1 MGQKSDID
9 VGFNEKI
16 IDEENAIKVIQMLNR
31 QPAFKIEN
39 VVTNKNILEL
49 LLEWNMWPICVYKE
63 VYIFFKKSFLYI
75 SKERF

>member
-16 IDEENAIKVIQMLNR
+16 IDEENAIKVIQMYKR

-49 LLEWNMWPICVYKE
+49 LLE
-63 VYIFFKKSFLYI
+63 
-75 SKERF
+75 

>member
-39 VVTNKNILEL
+39 MVTNKNILEL
-49 LLEWNMWPICVYKE
+49 LLE
-63 VYIFFKKSFLYI
+63 
-75 SKERF
+75 